1 MRILHLF
8 DHSIPL
14 HSGYTFRSLQIIAH
28 QRALGWETFHVT
40 SPKHG
45 EFADSVEQFD
55 GIQFFRSPPAYG
67 PVEIPGWNWLSV
79 IAGSYRRLKEVAEQ
93 IKPDLIHAHS
103 PVLNA
108 LAALPVAA
116 KLGIPLVYEVRAFW
130 EDAAVAND
138 GKSERGLRYI
148 ATRALETY
156 ALRRSDGVATIC
168 DGLRSDIIARGIAPE
183 KIVVVPNAVDRT
195 QFLPA
200 GDPDARLLHE
210 HGLEGHKVAAF
221 IGSFYPYEGLDDLIK
236 SLGQIR
242 ARLPDIKLLLV
253 GGGPAESDL
262 RALVDRLDL
271 SEHVVFVGRVPH
283 DQVRRYYELADVM
296 VYPRKPIRLTET
308 VTPLKPLEAMAQKK
322 PLIASDVGGHREL
335 IEDGKT
341 GLLFKAGDVTALGE
355 AMVAF
360 FADAEGQHA
369 MIEQAYRYVIAER
382 TWERSI
388 ANYAPL
394 FDRLTNENAPK
405 QGS

>member
-14 HSGYTFRSLQIIAH
+14 HSGYTFRSLQIISH

-45 EFADSVEQFD
+45 KFSESVEQID
-55 GIQFFRSPPAYG
+55 GIQFFRSPPPSG
-67 PVEIPGWNWLSV
+67 LGKIPGLHSLST
-79 IAGSYRRLKEVAEQ
+79 IAGSYRRLKEVAGQ

-138 GKSERGLRYI
+138 GKSERSLRYLT
-148 ATRALETY
+148 TRMLETY

-168 DGLRSDIIARGIAPE
+168 NGLREDIIARGIAPE
-183 KIVVVPNAVDRT
+183 KVAVVPNAVDAT

-200 GDPDARLLHE
+200 GDPDPQLVQA
-210 HGLEGHKVAAF
+210 HGLEGRKVVAF
-221 IGSFYPYEGLDDLIK
+221 IGSFYPYEGLDDLIL
-236 SLGQIR
+236 SLGQVR

-253 GGGPAESDL
+253 GGGPAQADLESQ
-262 RALVDRLDL
+262 VDRLGL
-271 SEHVVFVGRVPH
+271 NEHVVFVGRVPH
-283 DQVRRYYELADVM
+283 DQVPRYYELADVM

-341 GLLFKAGDVTALGE
+341 GHLFTAGDVTALGDSI
-355 AMVAF
+355 AAF
-360 FADAEGQHA
+360 FADPSGQHA
-369 MIEQAYRYVIAER
+369 MIEQAYRYVVAER
-382 TWERSI
+382 TWARSI

-394 FDRLTNENAPK
+394 FDRLTGADAVK
-405 QGS
+405 